1 MLHRSSRMVHG
12 SPIELPF
19 LHDHDA
25 TREIPA
31 RISENPLK
39 AEFAELPFHALR

>member
-1 MLHRSSRMVHG
+1 MLLRARRLIYG